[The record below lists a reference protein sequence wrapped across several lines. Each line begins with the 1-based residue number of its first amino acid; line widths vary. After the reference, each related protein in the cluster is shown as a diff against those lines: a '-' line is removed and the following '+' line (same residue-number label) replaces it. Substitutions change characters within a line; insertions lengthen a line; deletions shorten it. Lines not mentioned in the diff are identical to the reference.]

1 MTREELLLS
10 PEYWTTM
17 IQLKL
22 YNKVEKYMEENNM
35 TRTQLAEKLGVSK
48 GYITQVLNGDYDHKI
63 SKLVDLSL
71 AVGYYPE
78 FIFNRIEKKAYT
90 KEEVDNIIS
99 KVHSMLEPTGKLAF
113 IRDHRSKNGEEAYC
127 IKEKLNKGKVVA

>member
-1 MTREELLLS
+1 MTYEELILT

-22 YNKVEKYMEENNM
+22 YDKVEKYLKENNM
-35 TRTQLAEKLGVSK
+35 NRTQLAEKLGVSK

-63 SKLVDLSL
+63 SKLVELSL
-71 AVGYYPE
+71 AIGCFPE
-78 FIFNRIEKKAYT
+78 FSFNKIEKKTYT

-99 KVHSMLEPTGKLAF
+99 RVHSMLEPIGRHAF
-113 IRDHRSKNGEEAYC
+113 ICEHKNYSPNVYC
-127 IKEKLNKGKVVA
+127 NKEKINQPKVVA